1 MYNSPQKVPQKGTT
15 LMSQTTPQRDETFY
29 KRADEHI
36 ALANSHINT
45 QQVRPVDANDSLL
58 YATARFNAW
67 IVAASFTNPEE
78 MQADKAHAITY
89 FTEAYKKMLEEH
101 FDDYVKNYD
110 VYMGRE
116 KS

>member
-1 MYNSPQKVPQKGTT
+1 
-15 LMSQTTPQRDETFY
+15 MSHTTPERDETFY

-45 QQVRPVDANDSLL
+45 QQTKPVDANDSLL

-78 MQADKAHAITY
+78 MKADKANAIAY
-89 FTEAYKKMLEEH
+89 FTDAYKTMLEEH
-101 FDDYVKNYD
+101 FDDYVTNYHT
-110 VYMGRE
+110 YMGTQA
-116 KS
+116 